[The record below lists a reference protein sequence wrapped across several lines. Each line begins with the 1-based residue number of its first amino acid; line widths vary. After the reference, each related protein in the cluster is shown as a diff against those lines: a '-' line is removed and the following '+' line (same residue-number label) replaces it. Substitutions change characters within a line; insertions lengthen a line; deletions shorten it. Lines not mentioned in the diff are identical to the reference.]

1 MGSEAV
7 EKVGRGDKKRK
18 EIMIVVFG
26 IFLLFFFVSEE
37 KLTEIE
43 LPGAM
48 HQMTNRDQNTGNGG
62 TNIGT
67 LSMKL
72 PTQAKCNVVLK
83 SKEAGASDK
92 EWTTKPIW
100 LNMYPD
106 TINEKVHKRLIN
118 SLTGTKAGGKSYY
131 ASSKGT
137 LRHCI
142 GNTQTVTCSNI
153 HPRVPFREGQLD
165 EKLEKGVFYD
175 KYIMMVRNPMFGL
188 FVGYNAKAQKYSGLV
203 GQGPEEDWKKLRD
216 EYFESMVD
224 DWKDLFVSW
233 RKTKYNVGM
242 YLVYE
247 DLFRYSTGPDTLQ
260 TLGTFLRNAGFGVI
274 IGDGGGDGDGNRNG
288 NGNGGDDEILC
299 LWHNI
304 DPKDRMQER
313 YSSNSN
319 SNDSGSTNTDA
330 NANTSASDKAVH
342 YEVASNELI
351 LKYEDEFPDYI
362 PSYTASQ
369 KEHFLKVMNDM
380 VEEFNDDA
388 ALVTI
393 LKRYIEDIQA
403 NIRIE

>member
-18 EIMIVVFG
+18 EIMVVVFG
-26 IFLLFFFVSEE
+26 IFLLFFFFSEE
-37 KLTEIE
+37 KLIEVE
-43 LPGAM
+43 LPATM
-48 HQMTNRDQNTGNGG
+48 HQMTDRDQNTGDGG
-62 TNIGT
+62 TNRGT

-72 PTQAKCNVVLK
+72 PPQAKCNAVLN
-83 SKEAGASDK
+83 SKEAGSSDK

-118 SLTGTKAGGKSYY
+118 PLTGTKAGGKSYY

-188 FVGYNAKAQKYSGLV
+188 FVAYNAKAQKYSGLV
-203 GQGPEEDWKKLRD
+203 GQALEEDWKKLRD

-224 DWKDLFVSW
+224 NWKDFFVTW

-274 IGDGGGDGDGNRNG
+274 IGDGGGDG
-288 NGNGGDDEILC
+288 GDDEILC
-299 LWHNI
+299 LWHSI
-304 DPKDRMQER
+304 DPKNRMQER
-313 YSSNSN
+313 YSNNSN
-319 SNDSGSTNTDA
+319 TNDSGSTNTDTS
-330 NANTSASDKAVH
+330 ANTSANDKAVH

-369 KEHFLKVMNDM
+369 KEYFLKVMNGM
-380 VEEFNDDA
+380 VEEFNDDV

-403 NIRIE
+403 NIRIQRD